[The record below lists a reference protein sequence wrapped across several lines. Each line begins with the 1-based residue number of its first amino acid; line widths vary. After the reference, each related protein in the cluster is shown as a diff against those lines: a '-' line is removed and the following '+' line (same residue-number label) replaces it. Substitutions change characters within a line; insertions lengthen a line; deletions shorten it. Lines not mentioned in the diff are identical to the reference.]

1 MTWCLLTEVMIEEF
15 ADLGVYPREL
25 GVLDMA
31 LKRPASRIY
40 GAEVYGTI
48 WEKAAAQTESLVTW
62 KPMQANNQKAAW
74 HALGIFM
81 AANQHWIA
89 ATVHDAEA
97 FCQAIE
103 SGSFSLADSAAWIES
118 RSLPRAR

>member
-1 MTWCLLTEVMIEEF
+1 MLEEF

-31 LKRPASRIY
+31 FKRPASRIY

-48 WEKAAAQTESLVTW
+48 WEKAAAQTESLITW
-62 KPMQANNQKAAW
+62 KPMQAGNQKAAW
-74 HALGIFM
+74 HALAVFM
-81 AANQHWIA
+81 AANQRWIA
-89 ATVHDAEA
+89 ATEDDAEA
-97 FCQAIE
+97 LCQSIE
-103 SGSFSLADSAAWIES
+103 SGAFSLADTASWIES